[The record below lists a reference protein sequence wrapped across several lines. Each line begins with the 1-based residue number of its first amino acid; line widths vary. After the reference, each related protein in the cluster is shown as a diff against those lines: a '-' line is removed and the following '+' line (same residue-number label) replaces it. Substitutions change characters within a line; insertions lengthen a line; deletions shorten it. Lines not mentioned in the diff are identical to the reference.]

1 MRFLQPRITSTRLSS
16 LKSYRMS
23 GSMKMLP
30 SLGAMSCRLAGLN
43 VGAPVRS
50 NHSRAVRL
58 MRSGWGRVSGV
69 SSAGCHCTVMSPRRM
84 PRLAKGLLT
93 RCSEIQKT
101 DVGPPSARGS
111 NRRCRHSLCWSC
123 QPAAFQRP
131 SARMNCSA
139 DQVGPPLARRTR
151 WMPDSHDSAGC
162 AWPSCISRNGMPPSS

>member
-1 MRFLQPRITSTRLSS
+1 MRFLQPRITSTLPSL
-16 LKSYRMS
+16 LKSYRIS

-30 SLGAMSCRLAGLN
+30 SLGTMSCRLAGLN
-43 VGAPVRS
+43 AGAPVRS
-50 NHSRAVRL
+50 SHSSPVRS

-84 PRLAKGLLT
+84 PRLAKGPLT

-101 DVGPPSARGS
+101 DLGPPPARGS
-111 NRRCRHSLCWSC
+111 NRRCRHSLCCSC

-131 SARMNCSA
+131 SAWVNCSA
-139 DQVGPPLARRTR
+139 DQAGPPLARRTR
-151 WMPDSHDSAGC
+151 RMPDSHGSAVW